1 MDARRV
7 SSRPFL
13 RPHTPSTA
21 RRWLPGIAWGVV
33 ILVITS
39 VPGSAIPAG
48 PEIPGLDKVVHGTMY
63 GVLGFLVG
71 NALLRERVAAWVLAG
86 GVIAVMAAGD
96 EWHQEWIPGRSA
108 ETLDWVADV
117 AGATVGL
124 TLSRAAHA
132 RRETR
137 S

>member
-1 MDARRV
+1 MPVNAV
-7 SSRPFL
+7 VTSPAGL
-13 RPHTPSTA
+13 
-21 RRWLPGIAWGVV
+21 RRWWPCVAWSVV

-39 VPGSAIPAG
+39 VPGAAIPAG
-48 PEIPGLDKVVHGTMY
+48 PEVPGIDKMVHGTMY
-63 GVLGFLVG
+63 GVLGFLTG
-71 NALLRERVAAWVLAG
+71 NALRGERARAFLAVG
-86 GVIAVMAAGD
+86 MLIAVMAVVD

-117 AGATVGL
+117 AGATLGL
-124 TLSRAAHA
+124 TLSRAAQA

>member
-1 MDARRV
+1 M
-7 SSRPFL
+7 
-13 RPHTPSTA
+13 
-21 RRWLPGIAWGVV
+21 
-33 ILVITS
+33 
-39 VPGSAIPAG
+39 
-48 PEIPGLDKVVHGTMY
+48 DKVVHGTMY

-71 NALLRERVAAWVLAG
+71 NALLRARVVVWVLAG
-86 GVIAVMAAGD
+86 VLLAVMAAGD

-124 TLSRAAHA
+124 TLSRAAQA